1 MSDNFKTKNEIE
13 KDGVELEKE
22 QVEIEIEKDEIDEI
36 ESWDDLPDIKEDLLR
51 GIYSYGFEKPSP
63 IQKKA
68 ILPIFN
74 KTDIVAQAQSGTG
87 KTGCFTVGVLQ
98 LIDVN
103 LNKTQGIILSPTREL
118 SLQIKKVIDSIGT
131 MMKKLK
137 TQLLVG
143 GQSVE
148 TDINELKSN
157 PHIIIGC
164 PGRVYDMLNRK
175 RLLIDSLKIFVLDE
189 ADEMLSYG
197 FKDQIYNIFQ
207 FLPNDIQ
214 LALFSATMPCSIE
227 NLVEK
232 LMIKPKKILVK
243 ADQLTLEG
251 IEQYYVALEND
262 KDKYSALKDL
272 YGLYSVSQCII
283 YCNSVNRV
291 EYLYNCMMEDNFPV
305 SQIHSNMDKE
315 QRTLSYND
323 FINGK
328 TRVLISSNVTSR
340 GIDVQQVS
348 IVINFDIPNCQH
360 NYLHRIGRS
369 GRWGRKGMGI
379 NFVTRRDINIM
390 KDIEKFYSTEIKELP
405 NNIVEKNKT

>member
-13 KDGVELEKE
+13 KDGVEL
-22 QVEIEIEKDEIDEI
+22 EKDEIDEI

-87 KTGCFTVGVLQ
+87 KTGCFAIGVLQ

-164 PGRVYDMLNRK
+164 PGRVYDMLNRRK
-175 RLLIDSLKIFVLDE
+175 LLIDNLKIFVLDE

-207 FLPNDIQ
+207 F
-214 LALFSATMPCSIE
+214 
-227 NLVEK
+227 
-232 LMIKPKKILVK
+232 
-243 ADQLTLEG
+243 
-251 IEQYYVALEND
+251 
-262 KDKYSALKDL
+262 
-272 YGLYSVSQCII
+272 
-283 YCNSVNRV
+283 
-291 EYLYNCMMEDNFPV
+291 
-305 SQIHSNMDKE
+305 
-315 QRTLSYND
+315 
-323 FINGK
+323 
-328 TRVLISSNVTSR
+328 
-340 GIDVQQVS
+340 
-348 IVINFDIPNCQH
+348 
-360 NYLHRIGRS
+360 
-369 GRWGRKGMGI
+369 
-379 NFVTRRDINIM
+379 
-390 KDIEKFYSTEIKELP
+390 
-405 NNIVEKNKT
+405 

>member
-1 MSDNFKTKNEIE
+1 M
-13 KDGVELEKE
+13 
-22 QVEIEIEKDEIDEI
+22 
-36 ESWDDLPDIKEDLLR
+36 LR

-103 LNKTQGIILSPTREL
+103 LNQTQGIILSPTREL

-143 GQSVE
+143 GQRVE

-175 RLLIDSLKIFVLDE
+175 KLLIDNLKIFVLDE

-214 LALFSATMPCSIE
+214 LALFSATMPSSIE

-243 ADQLTLEG
+243 AEQLTLEG

-315 QRTLSYND
+315 ERTLSYND